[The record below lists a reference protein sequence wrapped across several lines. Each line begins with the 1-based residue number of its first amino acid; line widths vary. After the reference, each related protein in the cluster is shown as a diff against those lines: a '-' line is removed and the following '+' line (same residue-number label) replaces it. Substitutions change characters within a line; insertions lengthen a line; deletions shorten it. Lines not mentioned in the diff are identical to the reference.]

1 MKELDKMLKLE
12 SDYKIQKQEE
22 KTEYKKNIKVIYE
35 SVYTEGL
42 NNKIKLIK
50 RVGYEYKNF
59 IKFKKRWF

>member
-12 SDYKIQKQEE
+12 SDYKIEKQEE

-42 NNKIKLIK
+42 NNKIK
-50 RVGYEYKNF
+50 
-59 IKFKKRWF
+59 